1 MADTKEFN
9 IKINGLKESV
19 QDVNTLEQ
27 ALKKMAETA
36 KAAGILDNLT
46 KTLSTVSSQTQKL
59 TQDQKERN
67 KVIQAENTIEMGLQE
82 TYRQKQQLMSAMGTV
97 IKNLNTADAEQ
108 AQRQQELIGKYN
120 ELNSELKAVDAQMGN
135 HQRSVGDYTNAI
147 NASDAANVNLK
158 QGVKDL
164 TMELANMIA
173 NGVSKTSTEFK
184 EMAAKAGEMKDAL
197 EDARAEVN
205 RYASDTKQLDDV
217 INLAQSATAA
227 FELYKGAMSAF
238 GLETK
243 ETEEAIQQLMGAMS
257 IVQSLQQ
264 LSETLQNGSATAKLF
279 HAALKLTGAE
289 LVINQVNA
297 IKAAAANTSLSTAQ
311 KAATVTSKLLGL
323 AMKAIPLMFVIG
335 LVATLITHWD
345 DLCGWFEKTFPI
357 LKRLGGFMNA
367 LKATIRGVGA
377 AIVNWLV
384 NPIKTFANVIKKV
397 FSGDFSGAIAA
408 AQEGIRNQFKGTAD
422 AFKNSFQK
430 QVEAGLEDIT
440 RKHAA
445 EADKQLTHQKNT
457 LTKQKNADGT
467 YRREY
472 IEANRKMFENRK
484 KMYKK
489 DSDEYNRVL
498 EEEAQFYQ
506 QVEDAKTNA
515 TKKGAAARQKINK
528 SASDDAKK
536 AADVAAKAEAERQ
549 KRIKEYNDKAWE
561 AEHKWGEAYNNEV
574 LRQAQRNLEG
584 FVDGPLEK
592 YKEGLEDVTEIQKQ
606 LVRNDFTYNLNKMW
620 DDASDEVKKFI
631 GDLGEFRK
639 QGGYFSD
646 EQIKNFKKLPEEA
659 QAAVNAFQKQYMTLA
674 LGFNNSLNSII
685 DTSSDKLIDSTKKNT
700 TTLGNDI
707 ERAYKDVIEKLQGYN
722 LEPIKDKFF
731 GFVDKDKTLKKFE
744 NARKEWQKTYDEIN
758 DLIAQATVRWDE
770 YVDKVKERYGEDSQ
784 KYKDAVNEKIE
795 ALKKLYKIQEE
806 VAKRAV
812 PATSLDN
819 DYNADNKPDV
829 KGRKYTDASGRTDFS
844 KIWDP
849 DGELPENLG
858 RVFNILSDVVLEP
871 AMDTL
876 SMFFDFAIEETAQR
890 LEEVSDLHDKAL
902 DKVNA
907 SADRIKEL
915 NESLKDSANTNKDVT
930 KQQLADEQ
938 LLYAQRLSEEQKLLQ
953 QETALKNKKA
963 QQEAKARKLELGY
976 QLVMG
981 IANTALAATKAL
993 SQFGFPYGIVAA
1005 AIMGTL
1011 GAIQTA
1017 LIAKQISQV
1026 KPVKYASGGLA
1037 VGPSHN
1043 NGGIRVGNTGI
1054 EIEGGEAI
1062 INKSSTRKYLPLLDA
1077 INAAG
1082 NGGKHTL
1089 MKPSQYNRMMKYA
1102 NGGQLNFDR
1111 VDNALSSRNG
1121 NRDVVRAIDN
1131 LDMQPVVSVVDI
1143 QKTENRL
1150 TRVQDLAGR
1159 VHR

>member
-1 MADTKEFN
+1 MAEAKQFE
-9 IKINGLKESV
+9 IKINGIKDAIK
-19 QDVNTLEQ
+19 DVNSLEE
-27 ALKKMAETA
+27 ALKRMAETA

-67 KVIQAENTIEMGLQE
+67 KVIQAENTIEMGLQD

-205 RYASDTKQLDDV
+205 RYASDTKKLDDV

-279 HAALKLTGAE
+279 QTALKLTGAE
-289 LVINQVNA
+289 LVVNQVNA

-335 LVATLITHWD
+335 LVASLITHWD
-345 DLCGWFEKTFPI
+345 DLCGWFDNTFPR
-357 LKRLGGFMNA
+357 LKKMGGLMNT
-367 LKATIRGVGA
+367 LKATVMGLGK
-377 AIVNWLV
+377 AILNWLV
-384 NPIKTFANVIKKV
+384 NPIKTFADVIKHV
-397 FSGDFSGAIAA
+397 LAGDFSGAIAA
-408 AQEGIRNQFKGTAD
+408 VSNGIKNQFKGTAE
-422 AFKNSFQK
+422 AFKSGFQQ
-430 QVEAGLEDIT
+430 QVEKGMESMS
-440 RKHAA
+440 RKAA
-445 EADKQLTHQKNT
+445 SEMDKTLTHQKNMI
-457 LTKQKNADGT
+457 TKQKNADGT

-489 DSDEYNRVL
+489 DSEEYNRVL

-506 QVEDAKTNA
+506 QVEDAKTSA
-515 TKKGAAARQKINK
+515 AQKGATARAKIAQKANN
-528 SASDDAKK
+528 DAQR
-536 AADVAAKAEAERQ
+536 AEEERQ
-549 KRIKEYNDKAWE
+549 KRLKDYYDKAEE
-561 AEHKWGEAYNNEV
+561 AEIRTAEAVNAENIRIVE
-574 LRQAQRNLEG
+574 RELERY
-584 FVDGPLEK
+584 VDGPLDKYLHDLNILKELQETIAENKYIENYSKLWDSAGKDAQEFIEK
-592 YKEGLEDVTEIQKQ
+592 LDELRETHGYLSADHFKE
-606 LVRNDFTYNLNKMW
+606 
-620 DDASDEVKKFI
+620 
-631 GDLGEFRK
+631 
-639 QGGYFSD
+639 FS
-646 EQIKNFKKLPEEA
+646 KLPEET
-659 QAAVNAFQKQYMTLA
+659 QAAVTAYLQQFRL
-674 LGFNNSLNSII
+674 LE
-685 DTSSDKLIDSTKKNT
+685 
-700 TTLGNDI
+700 TTLQNDFNAI
-707 ERAYKDVIEKLQGYN
+707 FDNIKDKAIAATKNASTTLTNEVERAYKDLVDKMQGYD
-722 LEPIKDKFF
+722 LSPVRDKLF

-744 NARKEWQKTYDEIN
+744 NARKEWEKTYDEIN
-758 DLIAQATVRWDE
+758 NLIAEATVRWDE
-770 YVDKVKERYGEDSQ
+770 YVDRAKERYGEDSE
-784 KYKDAVNEKIE
+784 KYKAAVQEKMD
-795 ALKKLYKIQEE
+795 ALKKLYDLQEE

-812 PATSLDN
+812 PAPSLDN

-844 KIWDP
+844 KIWKK
-849 DGELPENLG
+849 DGELSENLQT
-858 RVFNILSDVVLEP
+858 VFSELQNIVLEP

-876 SMFFDFAIEETAQR
+876 SMFFDFAIEETEQR
-890 LEEVSDLHDKAL
+890 LEEVSELHDKAL

-915 NESLKDSANTNKDVT
+915 NDSLKDSSNTNKEVT

-938 LLYAQRLSEEQKLLQ
+938 LLYAQRLAEEQKLLQ
-953 QETALKNKKA
+953 QETNLKNKKA
-963 QQEAKARKLELGY
+963 EQEAKARKLELGY

-981 IANTALAATKAL
+981 IANTALAATKAM
-993 SQFGFPYGIVAA
+993 SQFGYPLGIVAA

-1017 LIAKQISQV
+1017 MIAKQISQIR
-1026 KPVKYASGGLA
+1026 PVKYAEGGLL
-1037 VGPSHN
+1037 VGPSHSQH
-1043 NGGIRVGNTGI
+1043 GIKVGHTGI
-1054 EIEGGEAI
+1054 EVEGGEAV
-1062 INKSSTRKYLPLLDA
+1062 INKASTQKYLPLLDA

-1089 MKPSQYNRMMKYA
+1089 MNPSQYNRMKKYA
-1102 NGGQLNFDR
+1102 NGGQLNFERIDS
-1111 VDNALSSRNG
+1111 ALSSRDS
-1121 NRDVVRAIDN
+1121 NRNVIRTIEN

-1143 QKTENRL
+1143 QKVEGRL
-1150 TRVQDLAGR
+1150 TRVRDLAGAGK
-1159 VHR
+1159 

>member
-445 EADKQLTHQKNT
+445 EADKQLTHQKNM

-489 DSDEYNRVL
+489 DSEEYNRVL

-506 QVEDAKTNA
+506 QVEDAKTSA
-515 TKKGAAARQKINK
+515 AQKGATARQKINK

-536 AADVAAKAEAERQ
+536 AEEERL
-549 KRIKEYNDKAWE
+549 KRIKEYNDKAEE
-561 AEHKWGEAYNNEV
+561 AEFRTIEADNAESIRAV
-574 LRQAQRNLEG
+574 ERELERY
-584 FVDGPLEK
+584 VDGPLDK
-592 YKEGLEDVTEIQKQ
+592 YLQYLEVLKQ
-606 LVRNDFTYNLNKMW
+606 LQDTVAENKFAEGFIKLW
-620 DDASDEVKKFI
+620 DNAGEEAQEFIKKLDELEETHGYLSADHLK
-631 GDLGEFRK
+631 EF
-639 QGGYFSD
+639 Q
-646 EQIKNFKKLPEEA
+646 KLPEEA
-659 QAAVNAFQKQYMTLA
+659 AVAVNAYLQQFRLLDKTLQ
-674 LGFNNSLNSII
+674 NDLNAISDSIK
-685 DTSSDKLIDSTKKNT
+685 DKAMSAAKNASK
-700 TTLGNDI
+700 TLTNEV
-707 ERAYKDVIEKLQGYN
+707 ERAYKDLVDKLQGYD
-722 LEPIKDKFF
+722 LSPVRDKIF
-731 GFVDKDKTLKKFE
+731 GFVDADKTLKKFE
-744 NARKEWQKTYDEIN
+744 NARKEWQNAYDEIN
-758 DLIAQATVRWDE
+758 NLIAQATVRWDE
-770 YVDKVKERYGEDSQ
+770 YVDRAKERYGEDSQ

-795 ALKKLYKIQEE
+795 ALEKLYKLQEE

-844 KIWDP
+844 KIWKKDS
-849 DGELPENLG
+849 DLSENLQT
-858 RVFNILSDVVLEP
+858 VFSELQNIVLEP

-876 SMFFDFAIEETAQR
+876 SMFFDFAIEETEQR

-1082 NGGKHTL
+1082 NGGKHTI
-1089 MKPSQYNRMMKYA
+1089 MKPSQYNRMKKYA

-1131 LDMQPVVSVVDI
+1131 IDMQPVVSVVDI
-1143 QKTENRL
+1143 QKVEGRL
-1150 TRVQDLAGR
+1150 TRVRDLAGK
-1159 VHR
+1159 